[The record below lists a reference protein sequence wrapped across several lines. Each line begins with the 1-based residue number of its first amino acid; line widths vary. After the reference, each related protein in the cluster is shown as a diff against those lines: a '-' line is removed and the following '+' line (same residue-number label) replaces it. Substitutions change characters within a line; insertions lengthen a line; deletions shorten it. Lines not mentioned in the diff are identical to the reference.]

1 MNNEEKFNNAIKELE
16 SDSKLIKDI
25 ADILVNGDE
34 LSTDELKEAIS
45 EINKRNNEYLPIDL
59 LIETWEN
66 KGRIT
71 YYKINKDYTLL
82 GGEIYVRKFIKSFL
96 N

>member
-45 EINKRNNEYLPIDL
+45 EINKRNNEYLPI
-59 LIETWEN
+59 
-66 KGRIT
+66 T